1 MKRLSVSAFKERIQI
16 RSANTRSCA
25 QLVCEVMCDAKTV
38 FFPGALCLVDNVPVI
53 LRGRWAD
60 FNWQV
65 QAKKAFICQQNNC
78 LARHRCDVPMT
89 RCARYNTQMLKRC
102 SWGCR
107 GGGMLF
113 GVISVCSY
121 CRLLLLSPKLCISVE
136 PPIMSAVLQIKEKL
150 SPSSPPPKQL
160 CMLI

>member
-16 RSANTRSCA
+16 RSADTRSCA

-102 SWGCR
+102 SWEGR
-107 GGGMLF
+107 GGGDVVWSDKCLF
-113 GVISVCSY
+113 
-121 CRLLLLSPKLCISVE
+121 LLSIIIIITKTLYFSGATDNV
-136 PPIMSAVLQIKEKL
+136 
-150 SPSSPPPKQL
+150 SSSTD
-160 CMLI
+160 